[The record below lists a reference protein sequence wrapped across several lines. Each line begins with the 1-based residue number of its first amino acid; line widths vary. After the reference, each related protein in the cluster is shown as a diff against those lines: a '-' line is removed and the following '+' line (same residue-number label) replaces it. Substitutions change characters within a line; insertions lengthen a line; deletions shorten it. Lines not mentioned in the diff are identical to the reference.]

1 MSIDLKVDQQNVS
14 VDVDAAKPLLW
25 VLREDLG
32 MQQTKFGCGAGLCG
46 ACTVY
51 VGDRTVRSCTFPIS
65 RVGTAEVRTVAGIKD
80 PLSQALK
87 EAWLKHD
94 VAQCGYCQPALLVS
108 AHQLLS
114 KHIGKPEAELE
125 ISFKEI
131 SNICRCGTYVRV
143 RAAMLDVLRS
153 SLAETR

>member
-1 MSIDLKVDQQNVS
+1 MLAVNIQLNVDQKAYS

-32 MQQTKFGCGAGLCG
+32 LHQAKFGCGAGLCG

-51 VGDRTVRSCTFPIS
+51 VGDKTVRACTYPVS
-65 RVGTAEVRTVAGIKD
+65 RVGTAAVRTAVGLDD
-80 PLSQALK
+80 PLAAALK
-87 EAWLKHD
+87 EAWAKHD
-94 VAQCGYCQPALLVS
+94 VAQCGYCQPAMLVS

-114 KHIGKPEAELE
+114 KQDPTQE
-125 ISFKEI
+125 IAFKEL

-143 RAAMLDVLRS
+143 RAAMVEALQNS
-153 SLAETR
+153 QAGKE